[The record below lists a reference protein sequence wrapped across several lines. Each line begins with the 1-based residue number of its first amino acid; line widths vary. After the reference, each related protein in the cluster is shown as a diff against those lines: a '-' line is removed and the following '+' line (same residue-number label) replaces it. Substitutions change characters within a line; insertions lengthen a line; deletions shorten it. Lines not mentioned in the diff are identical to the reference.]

1 MGLDKITIK
10 LQEALQGAQRLAS
23 TSDHA
28 ELKSEHLLLGL
39 LQQKEGLAIPSL
51 EKAGANLTALKAN
64 LITALDKEP
73 RVQGASTQPHLGN
86 DLKSTLDVA
95 DEIRSE
101 MADEFLSVEHVLLGA
116 MRVRGA
122 VGKLMLE
129 AGVTP
134 EALERPSVKSEGARQ
149 SRMRIQRVNI
159 RPLRSMGQ
167 ISVAL
172 LEKEESIQLLEEIL
186 KSAGLCRCFHAGRK
200 TIQC

>member
-116 MRVRGA
+116 MRVRGS

-134 EALERPSVKSEGARQ
+134 EALEKALGEIRGSQTVTDENPEGKSQ
-149 SRMRIQRVNI
+149 T
-159 RPLRSMGQ
+159 
-167 ISVAL
+167 
-172 LEKEESIQLLEEIL
+172 LEKY
-186 KSAGLCRCFHAGRK
+186 GTDLCRLAREGRIDPVIGRD
-200 TIQC
+200 T